1 MNHPRQLS
9 AAVLIA
15 ASSLGA
21 AAHAADAP
29 ATLAMPAQ
37 IERIEPAFWWVGMH
51 SAKLQLLGHGPRIAD
66 AAPQI
71 GETSAGGVRIESVSR
86 VANPN
91 YLFIDLRIAPD
102 AAPGRVDIV
111 FSHGEERFHAPFE
124 LRARAPGSAQ
134 RRGFDSSDVIL
145 NLVPDRFANGNPA
158 NDNVPGLGHEARRGD
173 DEAGPPGG
181 GIQGTRRHPDYFHN
195 LGAT

>member
-37 IERIEPAFWWVGMH
+37 IERIEPAFWWVGMKSDH
-51 SAKLQLLGHGPRIAD
+51 LQLMVHGPRIAE
-66 AAPQI
+66 AAPSI
-71 GETSAGGVRIESVSR
+71 AAEAGGAPRAAAAAASVRIESVTR

-91 YLFIDLRIAPD
+91 YLFIDLRIAPE
-102 AAPGRVDIV
+102 ARPGRVDIV
-111 FSHGEERFHAPFE
+111 FSHGEQSFR
-124 LRARAPGSAQ
+124 
-134 RRGFDSSDVIL
+134 
-145 NLVPDRFANGNPA
+145 
-158 NDNVPGLGHEARRGD
+158 
-173 DEAGPPGG
+173 
-181 GIQGTRRHPDYFHN
+181 
-195 LGAT
+195 